1 MSEEV
6 QVVGEAPLVRS
17 NSAELGQVIEMKQ
30 IQALPLNGR
39 FFEHLITLTPG
50 AMPFYG
56 RGDSAENAS
65 AAGAKIATVNELLGP
80 RVVAKGT
87 ASALRTG
94 LFQTRTK
101 GHPAQLGGVLIVAP
115 DGSVPYAHLA
125 DDASDNASNDEVLR
139 AARKAVRSA

>member
-1 MSEEV
+1 M
-6 QVVGEAPLVRS
+6 
-17 NSAELGQVIEMKQ
+17 
-30 IQALPLNGR
+30 
-39 FFEHLITLTPG
+39 
-50 AMPFYG
+50 
-56 RGDSAENAS
+56 
-65 AAGAKIATVNELLGP
+65 
-80 RVVAKGT
+80 VAKGT

-139 AARKAVRSA
+139 AARKVVRSA

>member
-1 MSEEV
+1 V
-6 QVVGEAPLVRS
+6 QLHRDRDKFEAAGVSLAVIGQGTPAHARGFIKANKVDGLRVLVDHARS
-17 NSAELGQVIEMKQ
+17 SYE
-30 IQALPLNGR
+30 
-39 FFEHLITLTPG
+39 
-50 AMPFYG
+50 
-56 RGDSAENAS
+56 

-87 ASALRTG
+87 TSALRTG

-125 DDASDNASNDEVLR
+125 DDAGDNPPTDEVLR
-139 AARKAVRSA
+139 AAGQAAKSA

>member
-1 MSEEV
+1 VQLHRDRDKFEAAGVGLAVIGQGRPEHARDFIAANEV
-6 QVVGEAPLVRS
+6 EGLRVLVDPARES
-17 NSAELGQVIEMKQ
+17 YE
-30 IQALPLNGR
+30 
-39 FFEHLITLTPG
+39 
-50 AMPFYG
+50 
-56 RGDSAENAS
+56 